1 MTKKT
6 IETRGEQASGDTP
19 ILSTHNGPPRDE
31 LDRAKLVEADF
42 GQENLIRT
50 ESGVWHFDAEIGVW
64 IPLDI
69 QELEASTIRVLERHG
84 EAVNASRV
92 GGVVRL
98 FGRYNFTKSFD
109 FDRGDPNIIVNEN
122 GYWHFT
128 DRQWVLRDAQRD
140 LYRRTALPFRR
151 IEQEPL
157 AFEAFLDSVFATE
170 DGAPLSDAEQLKLLV
185 YEIIGACMVTH
196 TRWEK
201 AFMFFGPGANGKSVL
216 GFVLRSIIGAK
227 NTAAVPPK
235 RFGEKFQVSHLEG
248 KRLNLVT
255 ELDQGERIPD
265 GSLKALISGEVIT
278 VENKHQK
285 PREIRPIAKHVFL
298 TNHLP
303 RLRDHSDGLFRRMIV
318 IPLRR
323 QFTGPDAD
331 PNLSENLVK
340 EKDAIAT
347 RAMDALGGLIERGG
361 RFTSCQTVETAH
373 REWRKENNTVAL
385 YADARLCRTNPD
397 EGHSLPLQVAYADY
411 SVWCQSNG
419 HARAVASGEFRKRLE
434 NLSFN
439 CRRRNSGWVIL
450 DVRQA

>member
-19 ILSTHNGPPRDE
+19 ILSTHNGPPRHD
-31 LDRAKLVEADF
+31 LDRVKLVEADF

-92 GGVVRL
+92 GGVVRI
-98 FGRYNFTKSFD
+98 FVSYNFTKSFD
-109 FDRGDPNIIVNEN
+109 FDRGDPNIVVNED
-122 GYWHFT
+122 GYWHFA
-128 DRQWVLRDAQRD
+128 DGQWVLRTAQRE
-140 LYRRTALPFRR
+140 LYRRTVLPFRR

-185 YEIIGACMVTH
+185 FEIIGACMVTH

-216 GFVLRSIIGAK
+216 GSVLKSIIGAK

-248 KRLNLVT
+248 KQLNLVT

-265 GSLKALISGEVIT
+265 GSLKAFISGETIT
-278 VENKHQK
+278 VENKHRN
-285 PREIRPIAKHVFL
+285 PREIKPIAKHVFL

-303 RLRDHSDGLFRRMIV
+303 RLRDQSDGLFRRMIV

-323 QFTGPDAD
+323 QFTGHAAD
-331 PNLSENLVK
+331 PNLSEKLVK

-347 RAMDALGGLIERGG
+347 CAMDALGGLIERSGQ
-361 RFTSCQTVETAH
+361 FTTCQTIEAAHCDWRRET
-373 REWRKENNTVAL
+373 NTVAL
-385 YADARLCRTNPD
+385 YADARMCRTNPD
-397 EGHSLPLQVAYADY
+397 DVQSLPLQVAYADY

-419 HARAVASGEFRKRLE
+419 HARAVASSEFRKRME
-434 NLSFN
+434 NLRFE
-439 CRRRNSGWVIL
+439 CRRRNNGWVIL
-450 DVRQA
+450 GVRQA

>member
-6 IETRGEQASGDTP
+6 IETRGVQASGDTP
-19 ILSTHNGPPRDE
+19 ILSTHNGPPRHD
-31 LDRAKLVEADF
+31 LDRVKLVEADF

-92 GGVVRL
+92 GGVVRI
-98 FGRYNFTKSFD
+98 FVSYNFTKSFD
-109 FDRGDPNIIVNEN
+109 FDRGDPNIVVNED
-122 GYWHFT
+122 GYWHFA
-128 DRQWVLRDAQRD
+128 DGQWVLRTAQRE
-140 LYRRTALPFRR
+140 LYRRTVLPFRR
-151 IEQEPL
+151 IEREPL
-157 AFEAFLDSVFATE
+157 AFEAFLDSIFAAE

-185 YEIIGACMVTH
+185 YEIMGACMVTH

-216 GFVLRSIIGAK
+216 GAVLRSIVGAK

-235 RFGEKFQVSHLEG
+235 RFGEKFQISHLEG
-248 KRLNLVT
+248 KLLNLVT
-255 ELDQGERIPD
+255 ELDQNERIPD

-278 VENKHQK
+278 VENKNK
-285 PREIRPIAKHVFL
+285 NPREIRPIATHVFL

-303 RLRDHSDGLFRRMIV
+303 RLRDHSDGLFRRIIV
-318 IPLRR
+318 IPMRR
-323 QFTGPDAD
+323 QFFEEAAD
-331 PNLSENLVK
+331 PNLVQKLSAEV
-340 EKDAIAT
+340 DAIGS
-347 RAMDALGGLIERGG
+347 RAMDTLGGLIERGG
-361 RFTSCQTVETAH
+361 RFTACQTIETAH
-373 REWRKENNTVAL
+373 REWREENNTVAL

-419 HARAVASGEFRKRLE
+419 HARAVASGEFRKRLQ
-434 NLSFN
+434 NLGFD
-439 CRRRNSGWVIL
+439 CRRRNNGWVVL